1 MSLQSKNL
9 EAASDRVDGN
19 SVHSGFSVWRETME
33 DREGQAVRV
42 FFIPT
47 MGALHEG
54 HAALIRH
61 ARDRVMA
68 MNGTPVQVVVS
79 VFVNPTQ
86 FNDMRDFDGYPITPD
101 ADVELA
107 RAAGADSVVMPAVDE
122 IYPSGVPATV
132 DRVDYGS
139 LTGTMEGAHRPG
151 HFDGVVHVVRRLFQL
166 VRPDVA
172 FFGEKDW
179 QQLAVISRLAVE
191 EFPDLEIAPVATVR
205 EADGLAMSSRNV
217 RLDAEHRA
225 LAVHLSRELERVARS
240 GQPHEEAKRAM
251 ERLVSMGFEM
261 EYLNIADG
269 FTLEAAPWKAG
280 EMRVFAAGSLGGVR
294 LIDNMPFIGPAVP

>member
-1 MSLQSKNL
+1 MSLQPKKV
-9 EAASDRVDGN
+9 EAVSRHVDGHLA
-19 SVHSGFSVWRETME
+19 HSGFSVWRESME
-33 DREGQAVRV
+33 KRHGEGVQVL
-42 FFIPT
+42 FIPT
-47 MGALHEG
+47 MGALHDG
-54 HAALIRH
+54 HAALIRR
-61 ARDRVMA
+61 AKERAMA
-68 MNGTPVQVVVS
+68 MDGQRVEVVVS

-86 FNDMRDFDGYPITPD
+86 FNDARDFDGYPVTPE

-107 RAAGADSVVMPAVDE
+107 VAAGADSVVMPSADE
-122 IYPSGVPATV
+122 IYPTGVPATV

-172 FFGEKDW
+172 FFGEKGW
-179 QQLAVISRLAVE
+179 QQLAVIRRLAAE
-191 EFPDLEIAPVATVR
+191 EFPSLEIAPVATVR
-205 EADGLAMSSRNV
+205 EPDGLAMSSRNV

-240 GQPHEEAKRAM
+240 GQPQEEAKRAM
-251 ERLVSMGFEM
+251 ERLSGKGFEM
-261 EYLNIADG
+261 EYLTVADG
-269 FTLEAAPWKAG
+269 YTLEAAPWKVG

-294 LIDNMPFIGPAVP
+294 LIDNMSCIGPAAA

>member
-9 EAASDRVDGN
+9 EAASDRVDG
-19 SVHSGFSVWRETME
+19 SPVHSGFSVWRESME
-33 DREGQAVRV
+33 NRQGQAVRV
-42 FFIPT
+42 LFIPT

-54 HAALIRH
+54 HASLIRR
-61 ARDRVMA
+61 ARERAMA
-68 MNGTPVQVVVS
+68 VDGQPVEVVVS

-86 FNDMRDFDGYPITPD
+86 FNDVRDFDGYPITPD

-107 RAAGADSVVMPAVDE
+107 VAAGADSVVMPSADE
-122 IYPSGVPATV
+122 IYPTGVPATV
-132 DRVDYGS
+132 HRVDYGS

-179 QQLAVISRLAVE
+179 QQLAVIRRLAAE

-217 RLDAEHRA
+217 RLDAEQRA

-240 GQPHEEAKRAM
+240 GQPQEEAKRAM
-251 ERLVSMGFEM
+251 DRLSDQGFEM
-261 EYLNIADG
+261 EYLTVADG

-280 EMRVFAAGSLGGVR
+280 DMRVFAAGSLGGVR
-294 LIDNMPFIGPAVP
+294 LIDNMPCIGPAAP